1 MRHSFQIIVE
11 GVLAD
16 PWILIVFLFLQSV
29 RHEFL
34 PVRGERIVK
43 FLPHFVFF
51 VGETLGGPLLQNTD
65 LLLEVIDKF
74 MNLIDCFLL
83 GWPLSTIYNVCIRV
97 GLLIFLK
104 LIGRR
109 MNYGRRV
116 VLSRS
121 NYNVFHL
128 FLIITF
134 IPGALQWL
142 LADPVNLVLHVLD
155 DLAILL
161 LAENVILL
169 LRTLRFFQF
178 FRPLILL

>member
-16 PWILIVFLFLQSV
+16 PWIFIVFLFLQSV

-83 GWPLSTIYNVCIRV
+83 GWPLSTIDNVCIRV

-104 LIGRR
+104 LI
-109 MNYGRRV
+109 
-116 VLSRS
+116 
-121 NYNVFHL
+121 
-128 FLIITF
+128 
-134 IPGALQWL
+134 
-142 LADPVNLVLHVLD
+142 
-155 DLAILL
+155 
-161 LAENVILL
+161 
-169 LRTLRFFQF
+169 
-178 FRPLILL
+178 